1 MSEVKPITVDEI
13 KQRAKLAHNY
23 ICELAAGK
31 HRWTM
36 CIPPQK
42 DDSDMALQAPLDD
55 VEHLISEIEKLKAE
69 LKQVIEIGVE
79 GQREINRKAH
89 AEITKLTRQRDI
101 MKKCAEFYADKDNW
115 VNVNRSNRYFLART
129 DSDSVQHHTAEGPVD
144 IAGATARKALQEAGG
159 ME

>member
-1 MSEVKPITVDEI
+1 MSEKTIEQI
-13 KQRAKLAHNY
+13 RN
-23 ICELAAGK
+23 ELAAGK

-101 MKKCAEFYADKDNW
+101 MKKCAEFYADGNNWSTINHMASVVTYDRLEYDKD
-115 VNVNRSNRYFLART
+115 LG
-129 DSDSVQHHTAEGPVD
+129 D
-144 IAGATARKALQEAGG
+144 GAFQINEETNDKDVSGMRARKALQEAEG